1 MCYICMVSQSRG
13 LTRGMRYTIT
23 IDTVILRDQQVVS
36 EMSVPRSN
44 CVTAV
49 LLHNKVMF
57 IRYENEHEHI
67 REQMYSYRDTH

>member
-1 MCYICMVSQSRG
+1 MHGHEVSICVMVSQSRG
-13 LTRGMRYTIT
+13 LARGMRY
-23 IDTVILRDQQVVS
+23 TVILRDQQVVS